1 MRITPKVKRTK
12 KGYIILESD
21 IRGAM
26 KVTQSN
32 LQAAKYLGVSYN
44 TYKKWAESY
53 IDNETGKTLL
63 ELHSAWDYETNTI
76 KTYIPR
82 GKSRKKTKGKHKIP
96 LDEILDNKHEKYPLN
111 HLKQRLINAN
121 LKPMECES
129 CGFNEVRVID
139 GQMPI
144 LLSQKDG
151 NRENYDIDNLE
162 VLCYNCYYL
171 ISGNVFGRDKR
182 MPKEWRKKLGKGYEG
197 IELDDDGYP
206 VNLKELDNIDLNP
219 DAVADDVKLPTGG
232 GKLNYQDIL
241 KEVKRR
247 EVEEDKKKHYLKYK
261 ENDNEKGQT

>member
-1 MRITPKVKRTK
+1 
-12 KGYIILESD
+12 
-21 IRGAM
+21 
-26 KVTQSN
+26 
-32 LQAAKYLGVSYN
+32 
-44 TYKKWAESY
+44 
-53 IDNETGKTLL
+53 
-63 ELHSAWDYETNTI
+63 
-76 KTYIPR
+76 
-82 GKSRKKTKGKHKIP
+82 
-96 LDEILDNKHEKYPLN
+96 
-111 HLKQRLINAN
+111 
-121 LKPMECES
+121 MECES

-219 DAVADDVKLPTGG
+219 DDVADDVKLPTGG
-232 GKLNYQDIL
+232 SNLNYQDIL

-261 ENDNEKGQT
+261 ENNDE